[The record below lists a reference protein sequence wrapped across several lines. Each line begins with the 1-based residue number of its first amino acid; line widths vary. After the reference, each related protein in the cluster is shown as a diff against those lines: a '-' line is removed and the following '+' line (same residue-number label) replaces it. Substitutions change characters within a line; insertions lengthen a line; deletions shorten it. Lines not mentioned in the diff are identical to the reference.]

1 MSDYMAA
8 EIHIGGK
15 VHPSVAQALCTAI
28 TKSGASL
35 EWGGGR
41 CNMDTPDELLRARTS
56 DTDEPHLLKL
66 YDDQARWGEFSALEA
81 FLRENGIA
89 YCRWSDGKYDY
100 DSEVDAF
107 QPECGQLSWIT
118 NHNRQPIVLAS
129 ELAPIE
135 AKITNLLETLKGG
148 KVDTVVVIAQIE
160 KIRQELRS
168 TLPPNMPP
176 FETLEFVE
184 D

>member
-15 VHPSVAQALCTAI
+15 VRRSVVQALCTAI

-41 CNMDTPDELLRARTS
+41 CHVDTPDELLQARTS
-56 DTDEPHLLKL
+56 DTEEPLLLKL

-81 FLRENGIA
+81 FLQEQGIA

-100 DSEVDAF
+100 DPEVDAF

-129 ELAPIE
+129 ELVPIE
-135 AKITNLLETLKGG
+135 VKLTDLLETLKGG
-148 KVDTVVVIAQIE
+148 NVDTAVVIAQID
-160 KIRQELRS
+160 KIRERLRS
-168 TLPPNMPP
+168 TLPPVVQPL
-176 FETLEFVE
+176 ETLEFME
-184 D
+184 E